1 MPSPLTISEEALRAF
16 CERWQIVELDIF
28 GFALRPDF
36 GPDSDIDLLVTYAP
50 DARWSLFDEA
60 RMQEELERLLDR
72 PVDLV
77 SRRAVEESPNWI
89 RRKSILESAEPI
101 YVATK

>member
-1 MPSPLTISEEALRAF
+1 LR
-16 CERWQIVELDIF
+16 R
-28 GFALRPDF
+28 DF

-50 DARWSLFDEA
+50 EARWSLFDEA